1 MYVIVI
7 VTALSRPEELQLYD
21 GHHHGRSR
29 FRSDPAPA
37 PDLGGRVQGPHG
49 DVQADGH
56 HSRVQGGCGFA
67 VGGALPRFLLFLSQS
82 NYKNYRDKL
91 SITPV
96 PAVPYIGV
104 FLKDL
109 TFIADGN
116 PDYIRGGLVN
126 LHKRRQVWN
135 VS

>member
-1 MYVIVI
+1 MFYD
-7 VTALSRPEELQLYD
+7 LPLY
-21 GHHHGRSR
+21 
-29 FRSDPAPA
+29 F
-37 PDLGGRVQGPHG
+37 
-49 DVQADGH
+49 
-56 HSRVQGGCGFA
+56 F
-67 VGGALPRFLLFLSQS
+67 LPQS

-126 LHKRRQVWN
+126 LHKRRQVQKPWYYAMEC
-135 VS
+135 VLISELSRMCPD

>member
-1 MYVIVI
+1 MIFD
-7 VTALSRPEELQLYD
+7 LPLYI
-21 GHHHGRSR
+21 
-29 FRSDPAPA
+29 F
-37 PDLGGRVQGPHG
+37 
-49 DVQADGH
+49 
-56 HSRVQGGCGFA
+56 
-67 VGGALPRFLLFLSQS
+67 LPQS

-126 LHKRRQVWN
+126 LHKRRQVQRPRSYIMECVLIGD
-135 VS
+135 VSQMCPN

>member
-1 MYVIVI
+1 MY
-7 VTALSRPEELQLYD
+7 L
-21 GHHHGRSR
+21 
-29 FRSDPAPA
+29 
-37 PDLGGRVQGPHG
+37 
-49 DVQADGH
+49 
-56 HSRVQGGCGFA
+56 
-67 VGGALPRFLLFLSQS
+67 QS

-91 SITPV
+91 SITPI

-126 LHKRRQVWN
+126 LHKRRQVRRRPIGHRLCPIGRSLLSR
-135 VS
+135 VFLVLDLSEAGGD